1 MKQKS
6 ADYAK
11 PLQETKLWDC
21 YNGLLISPDIDRIR
35 KLLVRNDLFQM
46 AMTSPGDIFECG
58 VFKGAG
64 AFYWLK
70 LLAIYAPTAQK
81 RVVGFDTFGAFAD
94 SLLDYEKKSAAAYV
108 AEANFAG
115 TAPEDL
121 MVIAHQAGLGNRLEL
136 VAGDIM
142 ETAPK
147 YVADNPGFRISLL
160 HLDFDTYNG
169 TKAALESFYPAVSPG
184 GLIVLDEYGKRGWG
198 ESDAV
203 DEFIRGKGIKLE
215 AINTIFQP
223 TAFFRKPPS

>member
-1 MKQKS
+1 MKQKMIYS
-6 ADYAK
+6 K
-11 PLQETKLWDC
+11 LQNQSDKLWDC

-46 AMTSPGDIFECG
+46 ALSSPGDIIECG

-81 RVVGFDTFGAFAD
+81 KVVGFDTFGVFAD
-94 SLLDYEKKSAAAYV
+94 NLLDYEKKSAAIFV
-108 AEANFAG
+108 AEANFEG
-115 TAPEDL
+115 TTPEDL
-121 MVIAHQAGLGNRLEL
+121 MGIAHQVGLERRLEL
-136 VAGDIM
+136 VVGDIV

-160 HLDFDTYNG
+160 HLDFDTYYG
-169 TKAALESFYPAVSPG
+169 TKAALESFYTAVSPG

-203 DEFIRGKGIKLE
+203 DEYIKGKGIKLE
-215 AINTIFQP
+215 AINTSFQP
-223 TAFFRKPPS
+223 TAFFRKPLL

>member
-1 MKQKS
+1 MNAGTDNGAS
-6 ADYAK
+6 S
-11 PLQETKLWDC
+11 EHLWDH
-21 YNGLLISPDIDRIR
+21 YNGLLVSPDVDRIR

-46 AMTSPGDIFECG
+46 ALNSPGDIIECG

-94 SLLDYEKKSAAAYV
+94 SLLDYEQKSAALYV
-108 AEANFAG
+108 SEANFTG

-121 MVIAHQAGLGNRLEL
+121 MNIARQAGLAHRLEL
-136 VAGDIM
+136 VSGDILQ
-142 ETAPK
+142 TAPR
-147 YVADNPGFRISLL
+147 YVAANPGFRISLL
-160 HLDFDTYNG
+160 HLDCDTYNG
-169 TKAALESFYPAVSPG
+169 SKAALEAFYPVISPG
-184 GLIVLDEYGKRGWG
+184 GLVVLDEYGKRGWG

-203 DEFIRGKGIKLE
+203 DEFISGKGIKLE

-223 TAFFRKPPS
+223 TAFFRKPL